1 MREGAVW
8 TACHQRQECIMTS
21 QSGCSQSGT
30 ARSLTA
36 RGAVSTLRF
45 PDLGGL
51 AMDNLTHTLTAL
63 AMSQAGVNRKTRFAT
78 LALIVGA
85 NLPDI
90 DMVTRV
96 QGSATYLKY
105 HRGITHS
112 ILGVTV
118 LAALLAWALY
128 GLGRRARPKPELP
141 LDARW
146 LFLAAWLG
154 TASHLL
160 MDFTNDYGVRPFL
173 PFSGRWYAWDIMF
186 ILDPLLLV
194 LLAVGLGLPA
204 LLRLVSEEVGGKKA
218 RPRWGGVLSLCA
230 LVSLWGLRDVAHRR
244 VLGMLQSH
252 TYSQQ
257 NPLSL
262 GAFPS
267 PANPFEWTGVVETES
282 TFNVVPAN
290 ALQNDVDLDS
300 QRVFHK
306 PEPSPALDAALKTR
320 TARIFADFAR
330 FPWSEVMERE
340 DGYTVDILDLR
351 FFNAYAGRR
360 SFVVEVELDKDLRE
374 RSESFSFS
382 APERRGK

>member
-1 MREGAVW
+1 
-8 TACHQRQECIMTS
+8 
-21 QSGCSQSGT
+21 
-30 ARSLTA
+30 
-36 RGAVSTLRF
+36 
-45 PDLGGL
+45 
-51 AMDNLTHTLTAL
+51 MDNLTHTLTAL
-63 AMSQAGVNRKTRFAT
+63 AMSQAGLDRKTRFAT

-90 DMVTRV
+90 DLITRV
-96 QGSATYLKY
+96 HGSATYLKY

-118 LAALLAWALY
+118 LAVLLAWTLY
-128 GLGRRARPKPELP
+128 SLGRGARPKPGPP

-154 TASHLL
+154 TASHALL
-160 MDFTNDYGVRPFL
+160 DFANAYGVRLFL
-173 PFSGRWYAWDIMF
+173 PFSARWYAWDIMS
-186 ILDPLLLV
+186 IVDPLLLA

-204 LLRLVSEEVGGKKA
+204 LLRLVSEEVGAKKA

-230 LVSLWGLRDVAHRR
+230 LVLLWGLRDFAHRR
-244 VLGMLQSH
+244 VLGMLESH

-257 NPLSL
+257 NPLAL

-267 PANPFEWTGVVETES
+267 PANPFEWTGVAETES

-290 ALQNDVDLDS
+290 ALQDDVDLDS

-320 TARIFADFAR
+320 TARIFSDFAR

-340 DGYTVDILDLR
+340 DGYTVNILDLR
-351 FFNAYAGRR
+351 YFNAFAGRR

-382 APERRGK
+382 APVRSGE

>member
-1 MREGAVW
+1 
-8 TACHQRQECIMTS
+8 
-21 QSGCSQSGT
+21 
-30 ARSLTA
+30 
-36 RGAVSTLRF
+36 
-45 PDLGGL
+45 
-51 AMDNLTHTLTAL
+51 MDNLTHTLTAL
-63 AMSQAGVNRKTRFAT
+63 AMSQAGLNRKTRFAT

-141 LDARW
+141 LNARW
-146 LFLAAWLG
+146 LLLAAWLG

-186 ILDPLLLV
+186 ILDPLLLA

-230 LVSLWGLRDVAHRR
+230 LVSLWGLRDFAHRR
-244 VLGMLQSH
+244 VLGMLESH

-257 NPLSL
+257 NTLGL

-267 PANPFEWTGVVETES
+267 PANPFEWTGVAETES

-290 ALQNDVDLDS
+290 ALENDVDLDS

-320 TARIFADFAR
+320 TAHIFADFAR
-330 FPWSEVMERE
+330 FPWSEVLERE
-340 DGYTVDILDLR
+340 DGYTVNILDLR
-351 FFNAYAGRR
+351 FFNAFAGRR

-374 RSESFSFS
+374 RFESFSFS